1 MEIHGLEDFFDFED
15 EKICHINN
23 VITEA
28 GGVTVSEEGEEIA
41 ALLVE
46 KHVEEAEEELR
57 RREKREERR
66 ERKMFQGIRKTL
78 SNNREKLEDLYS
90 SEIEVGSMKQRRY
103 FDLLKFV
110 LNFLTEQMKLVAPE
124 FSRRVAEIYCGGSF
138 FDGLKTDS
146 QPQEFDMNIIIHFNP
161 DYFHLCQL
169 GFFEGKENF
178 CFLKAG
184 GPKGCP
190 NSMQEYVDFI
200 SPLDLFKELLSSVDK
215 VIAANRHLVED
226 PEEGLRYRIT
236 RSVGAPV
243 TLKVKGIDDDLEFEV
258 DLVPAL
264 KTRSYNPCNPAT
276 WACRL
281 RATSP
286 SL

>member
-1 MEIHGLEDFFDFED
+1 MEIHGLEDYFDLED
-15 EKICHINN
+15 VKICN
-23 VITEA
+23 VIKRKEE
-28 GGVTVSEEGEEIA
+28 GVSEQSEHIA
-41 ALLVE
+41 ASATLVE
-46 KHVEEAEEELR
+46 KHIEEAEEDLR
-57 RREKREERR
+57 RKEKREERR
-66 ERKMFQGIRKTL
+66 ERKIFQGVRKTL

-110 LNFLTEQMKLVAPE
+110 LNFLTEQLKLVAPW

-146 QPQEFDMNIIIHFNP
+146 KPQEFDMNIIFHFNP

-178 CFLKAG
+178 CFLRAG

-190 NSMQEYVDFI
+190 NSMQEYIDFI
-200 SPLDLFKELLSSVDK
+200 SPLDLFNELLSSVDK
-215 VIAANRHLVED
+215 VLAANRHLVED
-226 PEEGLRYRIT
+226 PAEGLRYRIT

-264 KTRSYNPCNPAT
+264 KMPS
-276 WACRL
+276 
-281 RATSP
+281 TSGRNMD
-286 SL
+286 